1 MKFSQYFIHNVL
13 YKIKEEIHMAR
24 KSSGGMFGKLVLI
37 GLGAVIGAAMT
48 QKKTETGGTSQTNK
62 EDMKANIKKGLDRL
76 NEQSGGMV
84 DKVKP
89 TVNKA
94 VEKVKTA
101 IDAQQDMMNKE
112 KDALDQANKTFQDD
126 VGGNADKSNDST
138 SDKSDSSSVSPSSNK
153 PTGGVYGGSTAYTE
167 SLKKDSSDDAS
178 SKNESTFGKTNSS
191 ATPPSGASTEYA
203 DSLKK
208 DLSDKSTKK
217 DDSSSND
224 STFGK

>member
-1 MKFSQYFIHNVL
+1 
-13 YKIKEEIHMAR
+13 MAR
-24 KSSGGMFGKLVLI
+24 YSSGGLFGKLVLI

-48 QKKTETGGTSQTNK
+48 QQKTMTGRTSQVNK
-62 EDMKANIKKGLDRL
+62 EEVKASIKKGLDRL

-112 KDALDQANKTFQDD
+112 KEVLDKANKEFQDSTT
-126 VGGNADKSNDST
+126 KQTDS
-138 SDKSDSSSVSPSSNK
+138 SKSDFSASTADSNK
-153 PTGGVYGGSTAYTE
+153 PASGDFGGSTG
-167 SLKKDSSDDAS
+167 
-178 SKNESTFGKTNSS
+178 NG
-191 ATPPSGASTEYA
+191 

-208 DLSDKSTKK
+208 NQST
-217 DDSSSND
+217 SED

>member
-1 MKFSQYFIHNVL
+1 
-13 YKIKEEIHMAR
+13 MAR
-24 KSSGGMFGKLVLI
+24 NSSSGIVGKLALI

-48 QKKTETGGTSQTNK
+48 QQKTVTGSTSPANK
-62 EDMKANIKKGLDRL
+62 EEIKASIKKGLDRL

-112 KDALDQANKTFQDD
+112 KEVLDKANKEFQESTTKPADGSKDD
-126 VGGNADKSNDST
+126 VVNST
-138 SDKSDSSSVSPSSNK
+138 SDSNK
-153 PTGGVYGGSTAYTE
+153 PTGGVYGGSTKYTE
-167 SLKKDSSDDAS
+167 SLKKGQSDS
-178 SKNESTFGKTNSS
+178 E
-191 ATPPSGASTEYA
+191 
-203 DSLKK
+203 
-208 DLSDKSTKK
+208 
-217 DDSSSND
+217 D

>member
-1 MKFSQYFIHNVL
+1 
-13 YKIKEEIHMAR
+13 MAR
-24 KSSGGMFGKLVLI
+24 NSSGGVFGKLVLI

-48 QKKTETGGTSQTNK
+48 QKKTETGGTSQTSK
-62 EDMKANIKKGLDRL
+62 DDMKANIKKGLDRL

-112 KDALDQANKTFQDD
+112 KDALDKANKTLQDD
-126 VGGNADKSNDST
+126 VGGNADKNSSST
-138 SDKSDSSSVSPSSNK
+138 TEKSGTSSVSPDTNK

-167 SLKKDSSDDAS
+167 SLKKDESDDSSKKDDSTLGKPGSTGNPSSDAG
-178 SKNESTFGKTNSS
+178 KPFG
-191 ATPPSGASTEYA
+191 GSTEYT

-217 DDSSSND
+217 DNSSSND

>member
-1 MKFSQYFIHNVL
+1 
-13 YKIKEEIHMAR
+13 MAR
-24 KSSGGMFGKLVLI
+24 NSSGGMFGKLVLI

-48 QKKTETGGTSQTNK
+48 QKKTETGGTSQTSK
-62 EDMKANIKKGLDRL
+62 EDIKANIKKGLDRL

-112 KDALDQANKTFQDD
+112 KDALDKANKTLQDD
-126 VGGNADKSNDST
+126 VGGNADKSSSST
-138 SDKSDSSSVSPSSNK
+138 TDKSSTSSVSPSTNK

-167 SLKKDSSDDAS
+167 SLKKDASD
-178 SKNESTFGKTNSS
+178 NSS
-191 ATPPSGASTEYA
+191 NKDDSTGSSSSNAGKPLGSSTEYT

-208 DLSDKSTKK
+208 DLSDKSSEK
-217 DDSSSND
+217 DSSSSND

>member
-1 MKFSQYFIHNVL
+1 
-13 YKIKEEIHMAR
+13 MAR
-24 KSSGGMFGKLVLI
+24 NSSGGMFGKLVLI

-48 QKKTETGGTSQTNK
+48 QQKTQTGETSQTSK
-62 EDMKANIKKGLDRL
+62 ADMKANIKKGLDRL

-112 KDALDQANKTFQDD
+112 KDALDKTNKTLQDD
-126 VGGNADKSNDST
+126 VGGNVDKS
-138 SDKSDSSSVSPSSNK
+138 SSSSTDQSKTSSTGNVSPNTNK
-153 PTGGVYGGSTAYTE
+153 PTGGVYGGSTEYTE
-167 SLKKDSSDDAS
+167 SLKKDVDDSSDKDS
-178 SKNESTFGKTNSS
+178 STFGNTGSAGNTSS
-191 ATPPSGASTEYA
+191 ESNKPYGGSTEYA

-208 DLSDKSTKK
+208 DLSDQSKKK
-217 DDSSSND
+217 DDSSSNG

>member
-1 MKFSQYFIHNVL
+1 
-13 YKIKEEIHMAR
+13 MAR
-24 KSSGGMFGKLVLI
+24 NSSGGMFGKLVLI

-48 QKKTETGGTSQTNK
+48 QQKTQTGETSQTNK
-62 EDMKANIKKGLDRL
+62 ADMKANIKKGLDRL

-101 IDAQQDMMNKE
+101 IDAQQEMMNKE
-112 KDALDQANKTFQDD
+112 KEGLDKANKTLQDD
-126 VGGNADKSNDST
+126 VGGNVDKD
-138 SDKSDSSSVSPSSNK
+138 DSSSKDQSKTSSAGNVSPNTNK
-153 PTGGVYGGSTAYTE
+153 PTGGVYGGSTEYTE
-167 SLKKDSSDDAS
+167 SLKKDVSDDP
-178 SKNESTFGKTNSS
+178 SKKDSSTFGSTNSTGNNS
-191 ATPPSGASTEYA
+191 SDTNKPYGGSTEYA

-208 DLSDKSTKK
+208 DLSDQSKK
-217 DDSSSND
+217 TDGSSSND

>member
-1 MKFSQYFIHNVL
+1 
-13 YKIKEEIHMAR
+13 MAR
-24 KSSGGMFGKLVLI
+24 NSSGSMFGKLVLI

-48 QKKTETGGTSQTNK
+48 QQKTQTSGTSQKNK
-62 EDMKANIKKGLDRL
+62 DDMKANIKKGLDRL

-112 KDALDQANKTFQDD
+112 KDTLDKANKSFQDD
-126 VGGNADKSNDST
+126 SGEKTDKNSGLTTEKSKT
-138 SDKSDSSSVSPSSNK
+138 SSDSNVSPDTDK
-153 PTGGVYGGSTAYTE
+153 PTGGVFGGTTEYTE
-167 SLKKDSSDDAS
+167 SLKKDVSKDSSKSSD
-178 SKNESTFGKTNSS
+178 STFSGTSSSDNSS
-191 ATPPSGASTEYA
+191 TNDAKRFGGSSEYT
-203 DSLKK
+203 DSLNK
-208 DLSDKSTKK
+208 DLSNEKNKE

-224 STFGK
+224 SAFKK

>member
-1 MKFSQYFIHNVL
+1 
-13 YKIKEEIHMAR
+13 MAR
-24 KSSGGMFGKLVLI
+24 NSSGGLFGKLVLI

-48 QKKTETGGTSQTNK
+48 QQKTMTGRTSQVNK
-62 EDMKANIKKGLDRL
+62 EEVKASIKKGLDRL

-112 KDALDQANKTFQDD
+112 KEVLDKANKEFQDSTT
-126 VGGNADKSNDST
+126 KQTDS
-138 SDKSDSSSVSPSSNK
+138 SKSDFSASTADSNK
-153 PTGGVYGGSTAYTE
+153 P
-167 SLKKDSSDDAS
+167 AS
-178 SKNESTFGKTNSS
+178 GDFGESTGN
-191 ATPPSGASTEYA
+191 G

-208 DLSDKSTKK
+208 NQST
-217 DDSSSND
+217 SED

>member
-1 MKFSQYFIHNVL
+1 
-13 YKIKEEIHMAR
+13 MAR
-24 KSSGGMFGKLVLI
+24 NSSGGMFGKLVLI

-48 QKKTETGGTSQTNK
+48 QQKTQTGETSQTSK
-62 EDMKANIKKGLDRL
+62 ADMKANIKKGLDRL

-112 KDALDQANKTFQDD
+112 KDALDKANKTLQDD
-126 VGGNADKSNDST
+126 VGGNADKS
-138 SDKSDSSSVSPSSNK
+138 SSSSTDQSKTSSTGNVSPNTNK
-153 PTGGVYGGSTAYTE
+153 PTGGIYGGSTEYTE
-167 SLKKDSSDDAS
+167 SLKKDVDDSSNKD
-178 SKNESTFGKTNSS
+178 NSTFGNTGSTGNTSS
-191 ATPPSGASTEYA
+191 EANKPYGGSTEYS

-208 DLSDKSTKK
+208 DLSDQSKKK

>member
-1 MKFSQYFIHNVL
+1 
-13 YKIKEEIHMAR
+13 MAR
-24 KSSGGMFGKLVLI
+24 NSSGGMFGKLVLI

-48 QKKTETGGTSQTNK
+48 QQKTQTGGTSQTSK
-62 EDMKANIKKGLDRL
+62 ADMKANIKKGLDRL

-94 VEKVKTA
+94 VDKVKTA

-112 KDALDQANKTFQDD
+112 KDALDKANKTLQDD
-126 VGGNADKSNDST
+126 VGGNANE
-138 SDKSDSSSVSPSSNK
+138 SSSSSTDQSKTSSAGNVSPNTNK
-153 PTGGVYGGSTAYTE
+153 PTGGIYGGSTEYTE
-167 SLKKDSSDDAS
+167 TLKKDVSDDS
-178 SKNESTFGKTNSS
+178 SKKSDSTFGNTSS
-191 ATPPSGASTEYA
+191 TGNTSSDANKPYGGSTEYA

-208 DLSDKSTKK
+208 DLSDQSKKK
-217 DDSSSND
+217 DGSSSND

>member
-1 MKFSQYFIHNVL
+1 
-13 YKIKEEIHMAR
+13 MAR
-24 KSSGGMFGKLVLI
+24 NSSGGMFGKLVLI

-48 QKKTETGGTSQTNK
+48 QQKTQTGETSQTSK
-62 EDMKANIKKGLDRL
+62 ADMKANIKKVLDRL

-112 KDALDQANKTFQDD
+112 KDALDKANKTLQDD
-126 VGGNADKSNDST
+126 VGGNVDKS
-138 SDKSDSSSVSPSSNK
+138 SSSSTDQSKTSSTGNVSPNTNK
-153 PTGGVYGGSTAYTE
+153 PTGGVYGGSTEYTE
-167 SLKKDSSDDAS
+167 SLKKDVDDSSSTDS
-178 SKNESTFGKTNSS
+178 STFGSTGSTGNSS
-191 ATPPSGASTEYA
+191 SEANKPYGGSTEYA

-208 DLSDKSTKK
+208 DLSNQSKKK

>member
-1 MKFSQYFIHNVL
+1 
-13 YKIKEEIHMAR
+13 MAR
-24 KSSGGMFGKLVLI
+24 NSSSGIFGKLVLI

-48 QKKTETGGTSQTNK
+48 QKKTETGGTSQTSK

-94 VEKVKTA
+94 VEKVKSA

-112 KDALDQANKTFQDD
+112 KDALDKANKELQDD
-126 VGGNADKSNDST
+126 VGGTADKSNSPLTDKSKTDST
-138 SDKSDSSSVSPSSNK
+138 DSVSPDANK
-153 PTGGVYGGSTAYTE
+153 PIGGIYGGSTAYTE
-167 SLKKDSSDDAS
+167 SLKKGASDDSSKKDDSTLGKPGSTGNPS
-178 SKNESTFGKTNSS
+178 SDTGKPFG
-191 ATPPSGASTEYA
+191 GSTEYT

-208 DLSDKSTKK
+208 NLSDDSSKK
-217 DDSSSND
+217 DSSSSND